1 MPGGPAGPRWTAV
14 LLDLDGTIVDSAP
27 GITATLAWTFE
38 RLGMPIPAPS
48 DMLAW
53 VGPPLLD
60 AFRELGGL
68 PEDEARAALAVYR
81 GRYREVGVYDAAVY
95 PGMADLIRDLHAAGV
110 PTSLATSKPESL
122 ARAILEREGL
132 LGEID
137 VLTGA
142 SEDERRSAKAD
153 VVALALERLRQRG
166 VDVTRPVLVGDRH
179 HDVEGAAVHDVPTI
193 LVAWGY
199 GAPEEAAGAVAVA
212 HDTAELRAELAL
224 PSAL

>member
-1 MPGGPAGPRWTAV
+1 MPGAAGAPRWTAV

-38 RLGMPIPAPS
+38 RLGMPIPSPS

-95 PGMADLIRDLHAAGV
+95 PGVADLIRDLHAAGL

-122 ARAILEREGL
+122 ARGRSRYLNERCRG
-132 LGEID
+132 D
-137 VLTGA
+137 
-142 SEDERRSAKAD
+142 
-153 VVALALERLRQRG
+153 ALAPMKRCVANKPHNVGIAARQPQG
-166 VDVTRPVLVGDRH
+166 MGHADGF
-179 HDVEGAAVHDVPTI
+179 G
-193 LVAWGY
+193 
-199 GAPEEAAGAVAVA
+199 
-212 HDTAELRAELAL
+212 
-224 PSAL
+224 

>member
-1 MPGGPAGPRWTAV
+1 MAATAPSAV

-38 RLGMPIPAPS
+38 RLGMPIPTPAE
-48 DMLAW
+48 MLAW

-81 GRYREVGVYDAAVY
+81 ERYRTVGVFEATPY
-95 PGMADLIRDLHAAGV
+95 PGMPELLRALHAAGV

-122 ARAILEREGL
+122 ARAILDREGL
-132 LGEID
+132 LGELD
-137 VLTGA
+137 VITGA

-153 VVALALERLRQRG
+153 VVALALERLRG
-166 VDVTRPVLVGDRH
+166 IGADLSRPVLVGDRH
-179 HDVEGAAVHDVPTI
+179 HDVEGAAAHGVPTI
-193 LVAWGY
+193 FAAWGY
-199 GAPEEAAGAVAVA
+199 GAPAESAGAVAIA
-212 HDTAELRAELAL
+212 DSAAALRALLL
-224 PSAL
+224 PPVREIR